1 MSERK
6 STPDLMAKLS
16 GLTVGTDTSTDS
28 PTPPQPTLTED
39 EKRKKTERE
48 RGRKRGKNLAHY
60 DLVHGMKDKIAKE
73 SIQLGIPASQ
83 LASFL
88 LADALA
94 RFDAGEIDPT
104 PYIVPSTSPKFR
116 NNLDFDWEG

>member
-6 STPDLMAKLS
+6 NTPDLMAKLS
-16 GLTVGTDTSTDS
+16 GLKVDTDTP
-28 PTPPQPTLTED
+28 PTPPKQMQSED
-39 EKRKKTERE
+39 ERRRKAERE
-48 RGRKRGKNLAHY
+48 RGRKRGENLAHY
-60 DLVHGMKDKIAKE
+60 DLSPGMKDRIAQE
-73 SIQLGIPASQ
+73 SVRLGIPASQ

-104 PYIVPSTSPKFR
+104 PHLSPSTSPKFR
-116 NNLDFDWEG
+116 NNLDFDWKG